1 MKDVT
6 KRYMYMIDSFN
17 CDFELASDINS
28 DFSLEEMQEQIENN
42 LNLRLIK
49 DIELLSELSF
59 NLRHGYI
66 KMLDIRDQEEN
77 YV

>member
-6 KRYMYMIDSFN
+6 NKYMFMIDSFS
-17 CDFELASDINS
+17 CDFDLAADDDS

-42 LNLRLIK
+42 LNLRLSN

-59 NLRHGYI
+59 NLRHGHVKI
-66 KMLDIRDQEEN
+66 LDIRD
-77 YV
+77 

>member
-6 KRYMYMIDSFN
+6 NKYIFMIDSFS
-17 CDFELASDINS
+17 CDFNLAADDDS

-42 LNLRLIK
+42 LNLRLSN

-59 NLRHGYI
+59 NLRHGYVKI
-66 KMLDIRDQEEN
+66 LDIRD
-77 YV
+77 